1 VSDGFWDEEAS
12 NSNLNDTGDGSDP
25 AITSLRTNQMQGGNP
40 TTAMSPLD
48 FSNTWETVSSSDSD
62 ATDDGYPILQALD
75 RERQLE
81 AQGILS

>member
-1 VSDGFWDEEAS
+1 
-12 NSNLNDTGDGSDP
+12 
-25 AITSLRTNQMQGGNP
+25 
-40 TTAMSPLD
+40 MSPLD